1 MEVDLDNFDDDIFA
15 GVAAKNNN
23 ARAGGRFQPR
33 AKRGPVKKQP
43 AAASLRRSLAWIM
56 HPTLLPRVKSL
67 LNLIFIHVSTN
78 EVLNCWDVTT
88 QEKVDHTAE
97 SLAETG
103 QHSGLEN
110 SFGENDIACPHS
122 TTEAP
127 AIPVFQSPEDGFAPA
142 VISCPLVLDSS
153 SSGSTFILS
162 KGHDIVCPESSPIED
177 PLASC
182 PESPLN
188 EDPLTGGHPIVSVS
202 EGSSLMHD
210 GRSVIKQVESY
221 PCLESLDTPDIT
233 SYGPRIGK
241 FQPKPKIHE
250 ARSKV
255 CTPNPEV
262 GKSGV
267 CENQHLDPSEF
278 QNTISECHEDDV
290 LDLSSLGFDNSLPLE
305 PAFQQPAQDM
315 SLEQPAQDEGN
326 AEAVCDMHESMGTR
340 EAKGDQPSTSTSSQ
354 LSRPHRKCNNG
365 RKLVDESEDEEPNEI
380 SVDTGELVVHHG
392 DDKELQVNNKSQEKK
407 KPRKRSNKPVVDKEK
422 PVRKPKKFGE
432 ATNQDTTNKKAGEAT
447 NQDTGTK
454 SKKFPHSTRQRK
466 RRVDQ
471 TLLETPEDL
480 IEYQKVPMRDLI
492 ILADYK
498 ERMTKKTATTSQ
510 VPSTGQIWVLLQHR
524 TMTMR
529 EFLRRV

>member
-1 MEVDLDNFDDDIFA
+1 
-15 GVAAKNNN
+15 
-23 ARAGGRFQPR
+23 
-33 AKRGPVKKQP
+33 
-43 AAASLRRSLAWIM
+43 M

-67 LNLIFIHVSTN
+67 LNLVSTN

-422 PVRKPKKFGE
+422 PVRKPKKVGEATNQDTGTNRKFGE